1 LALALP
7 TVDLAT
13 AYSRVVALLAE
24 AREIVL
30 LRAAATPPSWC
41 LAHGWQGYLLG
52 LSEAALECA
61 DTEGIA
67 AWFLADP
74 DCPSSLRD
82 LAEQVRAFL
91 ALVPVVPGLAEPA
104 ELPFMNVRKRG
115 QVAAM
120 VRVLRESFPDL
131 QEIVDVGAGS
141 GHLTRRA
148 SAELSVAALGL
159 ERDPERVAVARTLAG
174 DLPVRFVTS
183 DVLSAADNPLA
194 TLPQTSG
201 RLLVALH
208 GCGELG
214 DAVVTAAAAA
224 RAQVLLLGCCPQK
237 IRGAHRTPLV
247 PGGPSFP
254 REILGLAN
262 VMARTA
268 GVEGDLRR
276 ALATKE
282 SRLALRSMLAERGV
296 SIPAGEEMRG
306 VNRRKASAGF
316 AVFAE
321 AVCRA
326 RAFLPPSCEE
336 VAAAAD
342 KAHAHYVAQ
351 RRLSLPRSMLG
362 RVLESFL
369 ALDRALFLQ
378 TCGYRATV
386 VELFAAAYSP
396 RNLAVLGWPE

>member
-1 LALALP
+1 
-7 TVDLAT
+7 
-13 AYSRVVALLAE
+13 
-24 AREIVL
+24 
-30 LRAAATPPSWC
+30 
-41 LAHGWQGYLLG
+41 
-52 LSEAALECA
+52 
-61 DTEGIA
+61 
-67 AWFLADP
+67 
-74 DCPSSLRD
+74 
-82 LAEQVRAFL
+82 
-91 ALVPVVPGLAEPA
+91 
-104 ELPFMNVRKRG
+104 M
-115 QVAAM
+115 
-120 VRVLRESFPDL
+120 
-131 QEIVDVGAGS
+131 
-141 GHLTRRA
+141 
-148 SAELSVAALGL
+148 
-159 ERDPERVAVARTLAG
+159 ARTLAG

-183 DVLSAADNPLA
+183 DVLSATDNPLA
-194 TLPQTSG
+194 ALPPTSG
-201 RLLVALH
+201 RLLMALH

-237 IRGAHRTPLV
+237 IRGVHRAPLV

-262 VMARTA
+262 VLARTA

-282 SRLALRSMLAERGV
+282 SRLALRYMLAARGV

-306 VNRRKASAGF
+306 VNRRKANAGF

-326 RAFLPPSCEE
+326 RAFPPPSSEE

-342 KAHAHYVAQ
+342 NAHAHYVAQ
-351 RRLSLPRSMLG
+351 RCLSLPRSMLG
-362 RVLESFL
+362 RVLETYL

-396 RNLAVLGWPE
+396 RNLAVLGWPD